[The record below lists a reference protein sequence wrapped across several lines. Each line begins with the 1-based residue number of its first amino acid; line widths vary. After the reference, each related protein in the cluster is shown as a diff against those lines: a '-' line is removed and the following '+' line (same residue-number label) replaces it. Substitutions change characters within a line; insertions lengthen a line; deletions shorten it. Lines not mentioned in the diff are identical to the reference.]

1 MNLYAKR
8 DSLQKQ
14 IIGGTQVLDK
24 EDYEKLE
31 LEVNRIQDK
40 SDNLKFIVNDQ
51 RKRKAEISSGV

>member
-1 MNLYAKR
+1 MNLYTKR

>member
-1 MNLYAKR
+1 MNLYTKR
-8 DSLQKQ
+8 ESLQKQ

-40 SDNLKFIVNDQ
+40 SDNLKFIVND
-51 RKRKAEISSGV
+51 